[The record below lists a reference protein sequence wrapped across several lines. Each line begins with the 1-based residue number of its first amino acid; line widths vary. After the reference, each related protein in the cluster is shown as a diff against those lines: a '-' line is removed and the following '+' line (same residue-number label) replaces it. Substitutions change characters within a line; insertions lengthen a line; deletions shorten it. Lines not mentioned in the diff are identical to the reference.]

1 MKKIVFISALIAALL
16 SITVQANA
24 GLRLRHIMLNL
35 ETNMETIVRSINL
48 GDFEAIESNA
58 REIADHEK
66 PPMEERKRIISF
78 LGEEAN
84 AFRETDMEV
93 HSTALRLAEAAKKK
107 DYDGVIKAYGDLL
120 GGCVQCHRGY
130 RAPVV
135 DHFYGENDVGGKN
148 AALMNEA
155 MGIVREFGGRMKP
168 EMQKAMSSGGPV
180 EAISTC
186 SVLAPEIASKLGRE
200 TGWDIKRVSLRPRN
214 SVTAMPDA
222 WEKKVLQSFDERQQN
237 GEDPAK
243 MAYGEVVEGR
253 FRFMKAQGV
262 QPLCLK
268 CHGKSLAP
276 EVLEAL
282 KGLYPDDRAT
292 GYSLGEVRG
301 AFSLSRAQ

>member
-1 MKKIVFISALIAALL
+1 MKKIVFLSTLIVILL
-16 SITVQANA
+16 TLTCEAQAE
-24 GLRLRHIMLNL
+24 LRLRGIMLKL
-35 ETNMETIVRSINL
+35 EAGMETIVRSINL
-48 GDFEAIESNA
+48 GDFEAIASKA

-66 PPMEERKRIISF
+66 PPMEERKRILSF

-93 HSTALRLAEAAKKK
+93 HSTALRLAQAAKKK
-107 DYDGVIKAYGDLL
+107 DYEGVIKAYGDLL
-120 GGCVQCHRGY
+120 GGCVKCHRGY
-130 RAPVV
+130 RAPIVE
-135 DHFYGENDVGGKN
+135 HFYGEKAGNHKEGAMTD
-148 AALMNEA
+148 EA
-155 MGIVREFGGRMKP
+155 MSIVKKFGAMVKP

-180 EAISTC
+180 KAISVC
-186 SVLAPEIASKLGRE
+186 SVLAPEIASELGRE
-200 TGWDIKRVSLRPRN
+200 RGWDIKRVSLRPRN
-214 SVTAMPDA
+214 SGTAMPDA
-222 WEKKVLQSFDERQQN
+222 WEKKVLQSFDERQRE

-276 EVLEAL
+276 EVGEMLREI
-282 KGLYPDDRAT
+282 YPDDRAT

-301 AFSLSRAQ
+301 AFSLSKGL